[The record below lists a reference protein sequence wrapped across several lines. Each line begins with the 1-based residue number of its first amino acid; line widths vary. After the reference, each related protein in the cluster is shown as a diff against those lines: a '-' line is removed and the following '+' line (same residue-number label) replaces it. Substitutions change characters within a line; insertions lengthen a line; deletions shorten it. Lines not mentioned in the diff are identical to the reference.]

1 MKFFLEKM
9 SLLSLSLMMISPFSV
24 APALPQMLSFYERQG
39 YTESNV
45 SILFSLSS
53 FSILA
58 VLLANPLLRKVLNER
73 QTVILGLLLIALGG
87 GSPMLTQSYAIVFL
101 SRLLLGLGIG
111 LINAKAIN
119 IISER
124 YTGKEKIKLLGF
136 RSSVE
141 VLGAALFTFLAG
153 FLISFGWSKAF
164 AIYFFALITLGLYLL
179 FVPKIPEVSKVEKHT
194 DNQRLSS
201 KQLLMIIGMAIYA
214 GFVIVVNTSITLRI
228 PLVIAQNNLG
238 SAGLASLI
246 LSLMMLM
253 GIFSGL
259 SFSGLLAR
267 FKESLMAI
275 VAIALGVGTLI
286 LWIANSIFLV
296 ALGALLTGFV
306 YSVGVTYVF
315 HHISEKMPSHQLT
328 NATTLVLLGCNVGGG
343 GAAIVLQVF
352 SYLSSSL
359 VFPYLVYALLSLTL
373 GLLLLLKGK
382 RKVGNL
388 DLKK

>member
-1 MKFFLEKM
+1 MKSFLEKM

-24 APALPQMLSFYERQG
+24 ALALPQMLSFYERQG

-53 FSILA
+53 FSVLA

-267 FKESLMAI
+267 FKESLMVI
-275 VAIALGVGTLI
+275 VAIALGVGMLI

-382 RKVGNL
+382 RKAGNL

>member
-1 MKFFLEKM
+1 MKSFLEKM
-9 SLLSLSLMMISPFSV
+9 SLLSLSVMMISPFSV
-24 APALPQMLSFYERQG
+24 APALPQMLSFYEKQG
-39 YTESNV
+39 YIESNV

-58 VLLANPLLRKVLNER
+58 VLLANPLLRKVLNEK

-87 GSPMLTQSYAIVFL
+87 GSPMLTQSYAIVFI

-141 VLGAALFTFLAG
+141 VLGAAVFTFLAG

-164 AIYFFALITLGLYLL
+164 AIYFFALIILGLYLL
-179 FVPKIPEVSKVEKHT
+179 FVPKIPEVTKVEKQIA
-194 DNQRLSS
+194 NQRLNS
-201 KQLLMIIGMAIYA
+201 KQLLMIVGMAIYA

-228 PLVIAQNNLG
+228 PLVIAHNSLG

-267 FKESLMAI
+267 FKDSLMAI
-275 VAIALGVGTLI
+275 VAIALGIGMLI
-286 LWIANSIFLV
+286 LWVANSLFLV

-315 HHISEKMPSHQLT
+315 HHISEKIPSHQLT
-328 NATTLVLLGCNVGGG
+328 NATTLVLLGCNIGGG
-343 GAAIVLQVF
+343 GAALILQVF

-359 VFPYLVYALLSLTL
+359 VFPYLIYALLSLAL
-373 GLLLLLKGK
+373 GLLLLLKSR
-382 RKVGNL
+382 RKIGQP
-388 DLKK
+388 

>member
-1 MKFFLEKM
+1 MKSFLEKM

-87 GSPMLTQSYAIVFL
+87 GSPMLTQSYAIVFI

-141 VLGAALFTFLAG
+141 VLGAALFTFFSG
-153 FLISFGWSKAF
+153 FLISFGWYKAF
-164 AIYFFALITLGLYLL
+164 AIYFFALISLGLYLL

-194 DNQRLSS
+194 DNQSLSS
-201 KQLLMIIGMAIYA
+201 KQLLMIIGLAIYA

-275 VAIALGVGTLI
+275 VAITLGVGTLI
-286 LWIANSIFLV
+286 LWVANSIFLV

-328 NATTLVLLGCNVGGG
+328 NATTLVLLGCNIGGG
-343 GAAIVLQVF
+343 GAAIVLQMF

-373 GLLLLLKGK
+373 GFLLLLKGK
-382 RKVGNL
+382 RKVSNL
-388 DLKK
+388 DLKN